1 MILALVER
9 NFSRVCFFDFSVFTL
24 TRSLNWK
31 LFMTFSKFSTDP
43 ELVGTV
49 VDDIIIHSGD
59 DKDEDTD
66 NVEEDWNID

>member
-1 MILALVER
+1 
-9 NFSRVCFFDFSVFTL
+9 
-24 TRSLNWK
+24 
-31 LFMTFSKFSTDP
+31 MTFSKFSTDP